1 MNNQPI
7 GKSTLRHSSVSIGKS
22 RFVITALASFIVGI
36 FFGDLINLDL
46 WWLVGIG
53 AGILLAFI
61 LQWREQYWRMG
72 LLIIFGIIIGL
83 GYFNFWD
90 THEKAIQLP
99 YSKEITIEG
108 QVIGHPD
115 FSGSQ
120 ANYILKYEDAKI
132 RLTAGRYPEYHYGDV
147 LRTKGVIKESYPY
160 FFHQGILGQVYSE
173 ETIEKT
179 GHRGN
184 IIVKTIYVIR
194 DKFEDSLNKSLSEP
208 YASFAAGLVLGSKR
222 NIPDSLMS
230 DFNRTGTT
238 HIIAVSG
245 YNVTII
251 IVWIGLFLGI
261 FSRKFKFWGS
271 LAAILI
277 FVIMTGAPAS
287 VIRAGILA
295 GLIALGHFEGRR
307 INMLIILLLTASMM
321 LLASPY
327 ALKYD
332 LSFQLSF
339 LAFVGLVYLG
349 PIISERKIIR
359 WMPNFFKNT
368 FSETLGAQIMVLP
381 ILIYAFDRVSLVSPI
396 TNILILWIIPASMVL
411 VFAVGIAGLIII
423 GLGQVVG
430 YIGWLFLKYIIIIVE
445 NFSKIPW
452 ASYTIKTTSWWWMA
466 IFYFLIGLI
475 IYNSKMKVENEKKEI

>member
-1 MNNQPI
+1 M
-7 GKSTLRHSSVSIGKS
+7 GKSTLRRNSVSIGKS
-22 RFVITALASFIVGI
+22 RFFIATLASLVVGI
-36 FFGDLINLDL
+36 FFGDLIHLDL

-53 AGILLAFI
+53 AGILLALI
-61 LQWREQYWRMG
+61 LQWREYYWRLG
-72 LLIIFGIIIGL
+72 LLILLSIIVGL

-90 THEKAIQLP
+90 NRQRLIELP
-99 YSKEITIEG
+99 FGKELTIEG
-108 QVIGHPD
+108 QIVGHPD

-120 ANYILKYEDAKI
+120 ANYVLKYNAKEKTKI

-147 LRTKGVIKESYPY
+147 LRFKGAIKESYPY

-184 IIVKTIYVIR
+184 IIIKYIYLIR
-194 DKFEDSLNKSLSEP
+194 DRFEKSLNRSLSEP

-251 IVWIGLFLGI
+251 VVWIGLFLGI
-261 FSRKFKFWGS
+261 FSRKLKFWGTITI
-271 LAAILI
+271 ILG

-295 GLIALGHFEGRR
+295 GLVALGHFEGRR
-307 INMLIILLLTASMM
+307 INMLIILLLTASLM

-332 LSFQLSF
+332 LSFQLSY
-339 LAFVGLVYLG
+339 LAFAGLVYVG
-349 PIISERKIIR
+349 PIISKLKIIR
-359 WMPNFFKNT
+359 WLPGAIKNT

-381 ILIYAFDRVSLVSPI
+381 ILIYAFGRVSFISPLA
-396 TNILILWIIPASMVL
+396 NILILWLIPASMGL
-411 VFAVGIAGLIII
+411 VFATGIAGLIIT
-423 GLGQVVG
+423 GVGQMVG
-430 YIGWLFLKYIIIIVE
+430 YIGWLFLKYIIVIVE

-452 ASYTIKTTSWWWMA
+452 ASYTIKTTSWWWMP
-466 IFYFLIGLI
+466 IFYFLIGLF
-475 IYNSKMKVENEKKEI
+475 IYYSRVGQKINEEKEV

>member
-1 MNNQPI
+1 MI
-7 GKSTLRHSSVSIGKS
+7 A
-22 RFVITALASFIVGI
+22 ALASFIVGI
-36 FFGDLINLDL
+36 FLGDLINLDL
-46 WWLVGIG
+46 WWLVGVA
-53 AGILLAFI
+53 AGIILALVIFWQEIYRRLGLFI
-61 LQWREQYWRMG
+61 LLG
-72 LLIIFGIIIGL
+72 LVIGL
-83 GYFNFWD
+83 GYFNFFNNRQGSI
-90 THEKAIQLP
+90 ELSYGEELA
-99 YSKEITIEG
+99 IEG
-108 QVIGHPD
+108 QIVGHPD

-120 ANYILKYEDAKI
+120 ANYILSYEKTKI
-132 RLTAGRYPEYHYGDV
+132 RLTTARYPEYHYGDV
-147 LRTKGVIKESYPY
+147 LRFKGVIEESYPY

-184 IIVKTIYVIR
+184 ILIKYIYLTR
-194 DKFEDSLNKSLSEP
+194 DKFEESLNRSLSEP

-251 IVWIGLFLGI
+251 IIWIGLFLGI
-261 FSRKFKFWGS
+261 FSRKLKFWGS
-271 LAAILI
+271 LVAILI

-307 INMLIILLLTASMM
+307 INMLIILLLIASLM

-349 PIISERKIIR
+349 PIISKLKIIR

-381 ILIYAFDRVSLVSPI
+381 ILIYAFGRVSLISPI
-396 TNILILWIIPASMVL
+396 TNILILWVIPASMVL
-411 VFAVGIAGLIII
+411 VFAVGIASLIIN
-423 GLGQVVG
+423 GLGQIVG
-430 YIGWLFLKYIIIIVE
+430 YIGWLFLKYIIVIVE

-452 ASYTIKTTSWWWMA
+452 ASYTIKTTSWWWMV
-466 IFYFLIGLI
+466 IFYFLIGLM
-475 IYNSKMKVENEKKEI
+475 IYYSKVKSANEKKEIQAPVTFG